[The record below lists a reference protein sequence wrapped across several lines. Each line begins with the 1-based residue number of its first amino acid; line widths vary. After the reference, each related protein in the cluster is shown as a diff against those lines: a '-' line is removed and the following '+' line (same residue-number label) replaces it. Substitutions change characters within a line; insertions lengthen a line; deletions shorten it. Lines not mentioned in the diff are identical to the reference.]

1 MKKIDIIKACS
12 DLGVHKDGSHLG
24 PDYIL
29 KNLDLN
35 YINSIKE
42 VNKIDCIKDN
52 SIENKKKNID
62 YINKFNSSL
71 YNSVCESTIN
81 KHFPI
86 VLGGDHSISIGSALA
101 SLNTYK
107 KMGIIWI
114 DSHADF
120 NTFKTTVTGNIHGL
134 PFATVTGQNQEGLT
148 QFHKG
153 SFYNPK
159 NSVLVG
165 ARSIDYPGEYEN
177 LIKAGVKIFTTEDIN
192 LYGMDSIIKQAIE
205 IASNGTEGIHISI
218 DIDVLDPKVAPGV
231 SVPEI
236 NGISE
241 NDLFQAIDE
250 IVLKKDYIKSVDLVE
265 YNPKYDSNNIT
276 LNIAQKVLTKLIKN
290 NLK

>member
-35 YINSIKE
+35 YVNNIKE
-42 VNKIDCIKDN
+42 ISKIDCIKDT
-52 SIENKKKNID
+52 SIANKKKNID

-71 YNSVCESTIN
+71 YNAVSESTIN

-101 SLNTYK
+101 SINTYK

-148 QFHKG
+148 EFHKG

-165 ARSIDYPGEYEN
+165 ARSIDYPGEYKN
-177 LIKAGVKIFTTEDIN
+177 LEKAGIKIFTTEDIKTQ
-192 LYGMDSIIKQAIE
+192 GMENIIKQAIE

-218 DIDVLDPKVAPGV
+218 DIDVLDPKEAPGV

-236 NGISE
+236 NGIAE
-241 NDLFQAIDE
+241 TDLIQAINE
-250 IVLKKDYIKSVDLVE
+250 IILNKENVKSVDLVE
-265 YNPKYDSNNIT
+265 YNPIYDSNNFT
-276 LNIAQKVLTKLIKN
+276 LTIAQKILTQLIK
-290 NLK
+290 LK